1 MLQLLRLRKA
11 SLLGRLCESRQRGA
25 PKSRS
30 GVGYPLVFMRAAPLT
45 PQTRESTLA
54 SGVAA
59 LAAASRKLAAVEAQQ
74 ASREAAIQEL
84 CNSVWA
90 VEQKQYSV
98 SGKCGEAQQYT
109 VTHQYTQNLAAIS
122 APKFAALRAH
132 MRQHLQFAVHE
143 QLQAQI
149 LARRQRQVRKSAP
162 CSQDHC

>member
-1 MLQLLRLRKA
+1 
-11 SLLGRLCESRQRGA
+11 
-25 PKSRS
+25 
-30 GVGYPLVFMRAAPLT
+30 MRAAPLT

-54 SGVAA
+54 SGVAD

-122 APKFAALRAH
+122 APKFAALRVV
-132 MRQHLQFAVHE
+132 HLHKSRPEYGRVM
-143 QLQAQI
+143 LGTTRSVV
-149 LARRQRQVRKSAP
+149 RRTPACP
-162 CSQDHC
+162 